1 VATPFADFGNFGYDG
16 IFGGVFRGSESQDVP
31 ENIVVV
37 SKDIGVL
44 DNTMS

>member
-16 IFGGVFRGSESQDVP
+16 IFGWVFGGSESQDVP

-37 SKDIGVL
+37 GEGIGVL
-44 DNTMS
+44 DDTMS